1 MIIKTSEET
10 RDDNIKLNS
19 SYALIGVVVVVAFTA
34 GTALLLVL
42 YSNASPLPPSFDYRA
57 FAQEE
62 DNKTTTTADNT
73 TNTTNLSSNST
84 LIDFVSNIEQIRAHL
99 NAAMMNKQTG
109 NNSLAQAHTM
119 HPIAEIYSSI
129 EPQIANANMTLNQ
142 TLASNLNELS
152 QIVNSSTTD
161 EFNTQAQ
168 KINGLVNQTVKQVV
182 PVQTGDNST
191 FGLAVVTDLLSI
203 ASEEY
208 GEAIENGTIKEIVE
222 YQDGQAFVS
231 RAQDLMIQMSSSTG
245 LPQEK
250 TPEIQETNKL
260 FSDLN
265 TAIQN
270 KSSPEV
276 VDTSIR
282 AIIHK
287 ISEITGISEENLGG
301 GGGEEIN
308 CSPAAKSREIIS
320 EIRTLLNQTIQAHK
334 QQNYAEAEA
343 LATTAYLDNYEFI
356 EAPLAEKDN
365 ALMENTEVMLREQL
379 RQLIQNKVSIEELQ
393 EHIDKI
399 NSDLDKA
406 EELLATS

>member
-1 MIIKTSEET
+1 MVIKTSKGM

-19 SYALIGVVVVVAFTA
+19 FYALIGVVVVVAFTA
-34 GTALLLVL
+34 GTVLLIL
-42 YSNASPLPPSFDYRA
+42 YNNISPPSFDYRV

-62 DNKTTTTADNT
+62 DNKTTTVSDNT
-73 TNTTNLSSNST
+73 TATNLTNSNTT

-99 NAAMMNKQTG
+99 DAAMMNKQAG
-109 NNSLAQAHTM
+109 NNSLAQAHTL

-152 QIVNSSTTD
+152 QMVNSSTTD

-182 PVQTGDNST
+182 PVETANNST
-191 FGLAVVTDLLSI
+191 FGLAVVADLLSI

-208 GEAIENGTIKEIVE
+208 GEAVENGTIKEIVE

-231 RAQDLMIQMSSSTG
+231 RAQDLMVQASSTG
-245 LPQEK
+245 LPQEQI
-250 TPEIQETNKL
+250 PEIEETNKL

-270 KSSPEV
+270 KSSPEL

-282 AIIHK
+282 AIIHE
-287 ISEITGISEENLGG
+287 IS
-301 GGGEEIN
+301 
-308 CSPAAKSREIIS
+308 K
-320 EIRTLLNQTIQAHK
+320 
-334 QQNYAEAEA
+334 
-343 LATTAYLDNYEFI
+343 
-356 EAPLAEKDN
+356 
-365 ALMENTEVMLREQL
+365 
-379 RQLIQNKVSIEELQ
+379 
-393 EHIDKI
+393 
-399 NSDLDKA
+399 
-406 EELLATS
+406 